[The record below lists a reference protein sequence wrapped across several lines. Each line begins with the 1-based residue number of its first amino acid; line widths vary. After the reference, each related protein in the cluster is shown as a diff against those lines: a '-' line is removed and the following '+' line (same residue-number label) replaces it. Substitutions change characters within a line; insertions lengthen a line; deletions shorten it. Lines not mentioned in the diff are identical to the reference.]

1 MLSDF
6 VNTSRYVHE
15 EYVRKHARHPE
26 PLEQPRHGI
35 RQAIGETLIQIGE
48 RLARAESKPL
58 DTAA

>member
-15 EYVRKHARHPE
+15 EYVRRHARHPE

-35 RQAIGETLIQIGE
+35 RQAIGERLIHLGE
-48 RLARAESKPL
+48 RLTNVESEPL